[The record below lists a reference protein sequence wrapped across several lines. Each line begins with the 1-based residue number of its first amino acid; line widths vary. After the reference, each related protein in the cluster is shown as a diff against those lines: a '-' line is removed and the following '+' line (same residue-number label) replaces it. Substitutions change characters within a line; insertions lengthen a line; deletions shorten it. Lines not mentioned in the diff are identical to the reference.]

1 MPDSVEVA
9 NTLAN
14 WSVEY
19 WDGEIPSIS
28 EKELSLLFLRAAQT
42 PENKLPKMIVAYVNG
57 DLAGGVSIGEK
68 DLPQYPMY
76 KPWLGSLIVKPEYK
90 DLGVGRELAIEAQRL
105 AKRMGYKKMYA
116 FTIHLTEWAKRWDWK
131 VVASTTF
138 RGIPVD
144 VIEKSLHWD
153 YI

>member
-1 MPDSVEVA
+1 MPDDAEVA
-9 NTLAN
+9 NSLAK

-28 EKELSLLFLRAAQT
+28 EKELASLFLKAARI
-42 PENKLPKMIVAYVNG
+42 PEDKLPKMMVAYVDG
-57 DLAGGVSIGEK
+57 ELAGGVSIGVK

-76 KPWLGSLIVKPEYK
+76 TPWLGSLIVTPKYK
-90 DLGVGRELAIEAQRL
+90 DLGIGRELAIEAQRL

-116 FTIHLTEWAKRWDWK
+116 FTIHLTEWAKRWNWE
-131 VVASTTF
+131 VIATTTF
-138 RGIPVD
+138 RGIPVE

-153 YI
+153 YL